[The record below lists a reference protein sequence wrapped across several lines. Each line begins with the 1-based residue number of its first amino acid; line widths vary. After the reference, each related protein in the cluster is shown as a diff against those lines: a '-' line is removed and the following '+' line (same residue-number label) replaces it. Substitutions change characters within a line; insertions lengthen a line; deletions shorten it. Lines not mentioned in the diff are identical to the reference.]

1 MAIRKLALKG
11 EHKMENKAEPR
22 AQAPESAR
30 ATKLSWPFPRLSS
43 EAVLAIGLLL
53 LALCLYPFWGTIAV
67 AAIFAFG
74 LKVPLLKM
82 REKLNLGRKFTVAIA
97 VTGLLLALLLPT
109 SYLGLRLYQVAAGQ
123 GRGEGSL
130 FSAQTSSKITE
141 AYKRVEET
149 AASYGKRFNV
159 YDSTAD
165 ARQSIQENLANAG
178 KQAVSIFTG
187 ALLGIPDLVVGLI
200 IFALFFY
207 LFLAK
212 GAGIGEGLVQL
223 GIVPKG
229 DLDTLVDTFQKSCRE
244 AIVTN
249 MILGSVQASIV
260 AIGARFCGY
269 REMAVI
275 FTLTFFLSFI
285 PIIGAAPVAFFL
297 SGVSFLTGNTG
308 AGIALLVIGGIT
320 GSVDNLLRP
329 YLISGGDGEGHPIL
343 SFAAIIG
350 AIVIFGLK
358 GLFVG
363 PVIIT
368 VTFALLKRLRASRA

>member
-1 MAIRKLALKG
+1 
-11 EHKMENKAEPR
+11 MENKAEPGVK
-22 AQAPESAR
+22 AHETSR
-30 ATKLSWPFPRLSS
+30 ATRLSWPFPRLSS
-43 EAVLAIGLLL
+43 ETVLAIGLLL
-53 LALCLYPFWGTIAV
+53 LALCLYPFWGTISV

-74 LKVPLLKM
+74 LKEPLLKM
-82 REKLNLGRKFTVAIA
+82 RERLNLGRKLTDAIA

-109 SYLGLRLYQVAAGQ
+109 MYLGLRLYQVAAGQ
-123 GRGEGSL
+123 GRGEGRV
-130 FSAQTSSKITE
+130 FSAQTTSKITE
-141 AYKRVEET
+141 AYKRVEEA

-159 YDSTAD
+159 YESTAD
-165 ARQSIQENLANAG
+165 ARLSIQENLANAG
-178 KQAVSIFTG
+178 RQAVGNITG

-223 GIVPKG
+223 GVVPKG
-229 DLDTLVDTFQKSCRE
+229 DLELLIETFQKSCRE

-249 MILGSVQASIV
+249 MVLGCMQASIV
-260 AIGARFCGY
+260 AVGARFCGY

-275 FTLTFFLSFI
+275 FTITFFLSFI

-297 SGVSFLTGNTG
+297 SGVSFLTENTG
-308 AGIALLVIGGIT
+308 AGIALLAIGGVT

-329 YLISGGDGEGHPIL
+329 YLISSGEGEGHPIL
-343 SFAAIIG
+343 SFATIIG
-350 AIVIFGLK
+350 AILIFGLK

-363 PVIIT
+363 PVIIMT
-368 VTFALLKRLRASRA
+368 TFVLLKKLRAART